1 MMGMYF
7 ISSVLLL
14 QMSLQEEYRVEI
26 TKVLGVTDFRY
37 AFLLHHPL
45 YLVHKT
51 ITNSY
56 YHRWFDKIFLSS
68 AILNALVLIMLNQQ
82 KKLRTDIYSLQDKMA

>member
-26 TKVLGVTDFRY
+26 TKVLGVTDFR
-37 AFLLHHPL
+37 
-45 YLVHKT
+45 
-51 ITNSY
+51 
-56 YHRWFDKIFLSS
+56 
-68 AILNALVLIMLNQQ
+68 
-82 KKLRTDIYSLQDKMA
+82 